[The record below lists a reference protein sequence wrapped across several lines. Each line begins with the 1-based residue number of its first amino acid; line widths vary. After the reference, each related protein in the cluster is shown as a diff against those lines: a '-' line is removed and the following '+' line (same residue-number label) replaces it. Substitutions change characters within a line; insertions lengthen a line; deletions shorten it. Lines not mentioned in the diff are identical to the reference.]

1 MHRENA
7 MPIESPDDLEPA
19 PDLDFPA
26 EQADR
31 ENDAAAIGY
40 APRIVVRPMSRAEF
54 SPRWLAHEV
63 VGVCVGVVAIAAG
76 LVAMA
81 VA

>member
-1 MHRENA
+1 MS
-7 MPIESPDDLEPA
+7 IESPDDLEPA
-19 PDLDFPA
+19 PDLNFPA
-26 EQADR
+26 EKADR
-31 ENDAAAIGY
+31 ENDAAAVGY
-40 APRIVVRPMSRAEF
+40 APRYVVRPMSRAELL